1 MQILIQSP
9 NTTPTDV
16 LMKFIKNKIAKLLH
30 FDERIQAAEVL
41 LEIKGLDST
50 ENKVCEI
57 RFVIPGNDLF
67 VSKQSSTFENAVTQA
82 TETLQGE
89 LSKMETKFQ
98 HQQ

>member
-30 FDERIQAAEVL
+30 FDDSIQAAEVL
-41 LEIKGLDST
+41 LEIEGSDSID
-50 ENKVCEI
+50 NKVCEI

-67 VSKQSSTFENAVTQA
+67 AKKRSSTFEDAVTQA
-82 TETLQGE
+82 TETLQE
-89 LSKMETKFQ
+89 EVNKIKSIFQ
-98 HQQ
+98 HQ